1 VSAIVTEANIPD
13 RPCDE
18 CREPADRHYPTG
30 PIDDHEWVCDTCQH
44 TWRGHTRPCVPCV
57 VCEENEDCHEG
68 DRMGH
73 DYDPI
78 TWQVTS

>member
-1 VSAIVTEANIPD
+1 
-13 RPCDE
+13 
-18 CREPADRHYPTG
+18 
-30 PIDDHEWVCDTCQH
+30 
-44 TWRGHTRPCVPCV
+44 V